1 MAKSFE
7 GKVVLITGASSG
19 IGEALARELGRR
31 GAKLALLARRT
42 DRLATLAADV
52 AASGGE
58 AIAIACDVTR
68 DGDCE
73 AAVARAKEKFGRIDV
88 AVANAGFGVVGKVES
103 LTLDDFRR
111 QFETNV
117 FGLLRTTYAVL
128 GALKETRGSLVL
140 IGSVSAYLSM
150 PSTAAYAMSKF
161 AVRALAEALDGEL
174 HGEGVNVL
182 LVNPGFVESEIRSV
196 NNRGELK
203 TTQKDPVP
211 TWLQMPREVAARKI
225 ANAIAARRRERNLTA
240 HGKAAIFL
248 AQRLPWVVRTA
259 ARSTKSTAREK
270 KAFPS

>member
-42 DRLATLAADV
+42 DRLTTLAADIT
-52 AASGGE
+52 ASGGE
-58 AIAIACDVTR
+58 AIALACDVTR

-73 AAVARAKEKFGRIDV
+73 AAVARTKERFGGVDV
-88 AVANAGFGVVGKVES
+88 AVANAGFGVVGRVDALK
-103 LTLDDFRR
+103 LDDFRR

-128 GALKETRGSLVL
+128 PTLKETKGSLVL
-140 IGSVSAYLSM
+140 IGSVSAYLST

-174 HGEGVNVL
+174 HADGVNVL

-196 NNRGELK
+196 SNQGTLK

-211 TWLQMPREVAARKI
+211 AWLQMPKEVAARKI
-225 ANAIAARRRERNLTA
+225 ANAIAARKRERNLTA
-240 HGKAAIFL
+240 HGNAAIFL

-259 ARSTKSTAREK
+259 TRSMKASGRQK
-270 KAFPS
+270 KAFSS